1 MSNINA
7 NAINTTYPVAGQDND
22 SQGFRDNF
30 TAIQAGLATAK
41 SEITALQTNSVLLA
55 DLTTNTAHVNN
66 LLGSTLSNG
75 IFSQFNG
82 QAVGT
87 VTVTSSGA
95 TVNINNGPLQQFT
108 VTAGAVLSITHWPVS
123 GLWGVIRLMLKGDG
137 IAPHTVSLQST
148 NTTGSPSSIKIPT
161 TAAGLSLTSSTV
173 AQLTLDTTHYEIIEA
188 WSVDGGTTVF
198 LKNVGE
204 Y

>member
-41 SEITALQTNSVLLA
+41 SEITTLQSNSVLVA
-55 DLTTNTAHVNN
+55 DLATSTTPVVNN
-66 LLGSTLSNG
+66 LLGSTISNG
-75 IFSQFNG
+75 IFLQFNG
-82 QAVGT
+82 QAVGNIPVNST
-87 VTVTSSGA
+87 GA
-95 TVNINNGPLQQFT
+95 TVNINSGPIQQFT
-108 VTAGAVLSITHWPVS
+108 LSAGAVLTITGWPVS
-123 GLWGVIRLMLKGDG
+123 GLWSVIRLILKGDG
-137 IAPHTVSLQST
+137 LASYIATIQGT
-148 NTTGSPSSIKIPT
+148 NHTGSNSTIKVPTSGWSGSTTST
-161 TAAGLSLTSSTV
+161 TA
-173 AQLTLDTTHYEIIEA
+173 QQTLDTTHYEIIEA
-188 WSVDGGTTVF
+188 WSVNGGTTVF